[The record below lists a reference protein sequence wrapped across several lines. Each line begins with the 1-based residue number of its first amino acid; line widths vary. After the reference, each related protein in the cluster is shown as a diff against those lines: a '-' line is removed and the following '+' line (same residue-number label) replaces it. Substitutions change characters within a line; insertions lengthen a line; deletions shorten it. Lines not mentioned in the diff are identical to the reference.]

1 MDFLSFQRA
10 VSNRLPHSH
19 CRRCPTWE
27 RIGWTRAILLSQ
39 WAGKGI
45 SPRGCSCGRHQ
56 QLSHRSKSL
65 SGQYPGTVQL
75 CWRPTLSIDSFL
87 SVLLLT
93 LLYPRTFVFSIH
105 PHHPH
110 HPRPTP
116 PSTAS
121 KTPWILYI
129 FHFILSHISPTSL
142 WGSSSPS
149 QLSSSTIPHITIPS
163 TQFSR

>member
-1 MDFLSFQRA
+1 MIFLSFQRA

-39 WAGKGI
+39 WGGKGI

-56 QLSHRSKSL
+56 QLSHRKSL
-65 SGQYPGTVQL
+65 SGRYPGTVQL

-93 LLYPRTFVFSIH
+93 PHIRALPSSPYILTILTILAPLPHPLPPKPLEYCTSFTSSCHIFRLYLF
-105 PHHPH
+105 
-110 HPRPTP
+110 
-116 PSTAS
+116 
-121 KTPWILYI
+121 
-129 FHFILSHISPTSL
+129 L